1 MIVTVGNTKGGTGKS
16 TIAINLA
23 IARGGKVWMIDG
35 DRQGTAKTVMLVRAQ
50 TGRLPAIPCD
60 HLPEGKDLRVQ
71 LSARSKQF
79 DDVVIDAGGR
89 DSSALRAALVLS
101 DLVLIPFAPRSL
113 DVWALGDISALI
125 EEARVINPALRA
137 AAVLSCADA
146 TGHDNKD
153 AVDALADFPQLTYMP
168 TPIRRR
174 KSVANAVGMGLSVL
188 EVTPKDEKANQEIKA
203 LVNAVFMPLK

>member
-35 DRQGTAKTVMLVRAQ
+35 DRQGTSKTAMLVRAQ
-50 TGRLPAIPCD
+50 SGRLPFIPCD
-60 HLPEGKDLRVQ
+60 HLPDGNQLHAQLIERGKL
-71 LSARSKQF
+71 F

-125 EEARVINPALRA
+125 EEARLQNPGLRA
-137 AAVLSCADA
+137 AAILSCADT
-146 TGHDNKD
+146 TGHDNLD
-153 AVDALADFPQLTYMP
+153 AIEALADFPQLTYMP

-188 EVTPKDEKANQEIKA
+188 ELTPKDDKAAQEFKA
-203 LVNAVFMPLK
+203 LVNAVFMPL

>member
-35 DRQGTAKTVMLVRAQ
+35 DRQGTSKTAMLVRAQ
-50 TGRLPAIPCD
+50 SGRLPFIPCD
-60 HLPEGKDLRVQ
+60 HLPDGNQLHAQ
-71 LSARSKQF
+71 LSERGKLF

-89 DSSALRAALVLS
+89 DSSALRAALLLS

-125 EEARVINPALRA
+125 EEARLQNHGLRA
-137 AAVLSCADA
+137 AAILSCADT
-146 TGHDNKD
+146 TGHDNLD
-153 AVDALADFPQLTYMP
+153 AIEALADFTQLAYMP

-188 EVTPKDEKANQEIKA
+188 ELTPKDDKAIQEFKA
-203 LVNAVFMPLK
+203 LASAVFMPL

>member
-35 DRQGTAKTVMLVRAQ
+35 DRQGTSKTAMTIRAQ
-50 TGRLPAIPCD
+50 AGRLPFIPCD
-60 HLPEGKDLRVQ
+60 HLPDGKPLHAQ
-71 LSARSKQF
+71 LSARAKQF
-79 DDVVIDAGGR
+79 DDVIIDAGGR
-89 DSSALRAALVLS
+89 DSSALRAALLLS

-125 EEARVINPALRA
+125 EEARVINPGLRA
-137 AAVLSCADA
+137 AAILSCADT
-146 TGHDNKD
+146 TGHDNLD
-153 AVDALADFPQLTYMP
+153 AVEALADFPQLTYMP

-188 EVTPKDEKANQEIKA
+188 ELTPKDDKAIQEIKA
-203 LVNAVFMPLK
+203 LVNAVFMPL